1 LDAPATYV
9 ALAGDGLMQ
18 QMLLVLA
25 ASIKGSK
32 NATTELETGE
42 NHHMIVKFKQR
53 FAKLVVF
60 CWNIYILC

>member
-1 LDAPATYV
+1 LDAPATFV

-32 NATTELETGE
+32 KCNKWTR
-42 NHHMIVKFKQR
+42 K
-53 FAKLVVF
+53 
-60 CWNIYILC
+60 